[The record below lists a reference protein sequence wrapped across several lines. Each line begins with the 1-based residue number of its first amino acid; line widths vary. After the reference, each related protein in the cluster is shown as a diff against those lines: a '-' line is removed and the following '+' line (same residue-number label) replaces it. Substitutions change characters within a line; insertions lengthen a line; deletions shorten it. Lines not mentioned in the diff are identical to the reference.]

1 MDVDRV
7 RTIASAVRAAI
18 ASCAPADL
26 PWPTFP
32 RGACGDTSLLLGQV
46 LHDAGISGFEYICGN
61 RYGAER
67 SSSHAW
73 LSDGEWIVDITAD
86 QFPDVAEQVIVSRD
100 SLWHKTW
107 EHDRPTPG
115 TLTAYG
121 ADVPQLWRLLSHL
134 RPRLAPGG
142 PGTTGSQTSS

>member
-18 ASCAPADL
+18 GSCPPADL
-26 PWPTFP
+26 PWPAFP
-32 RGACGDTSLLLGQV
+32 GGACGDTSLLLGQV
-46 LHDAGISGFEYICGN
+46 LHDAGIDGFEYICGN
-61 RYGAER
+61 RRGPGG

-73 LSDGEWIVDITAD
+73 LSNGEWIVDITAD

-100 SLWHKTW
+100 SLWHTTW

-115 TLTAYG
+115 TLTAHG
-121 ADVPQLWRLLSHL
+121 ANVPELWRVLSL
-134 RPRLAPGG
+134 IRPLISIGKPV
-142 PGTTGSQTSS
+142 TTA

>member
-7 RTIASAVRAAI
+7 RTIASAVRVAI
-18 ASCAPADL
+18 GSCAPADL
-26 PWPTFP
+26 PWLAFP
-32 RGACGDTSLLLGQV
+32 GGALGDTSLPLGQV
-46 LHDAGISGFEYICGN
+46 LHDAEINGFEYICGN
-61 RYGAER
+61 RHGPGG

-100 SLWHKTW
+100 SLWHTTW

-121 ADVPQLWRLLSHL
+121 ADVPQLWRLLSLL
-134 RPRLAPGG
+134 RPLFALGG
-142 PGTTGSQTSS
+142 PGTTA